1 MMIIRTAVRSPLMLI
16 FSFVMGFVMGGKM
29 AFIFLFTIPVL
40 GIGLFFVTKKTMPL
54 FRRVF
59 RKYDALNAS
68 VQGKHP
74 GHAGGEGLCP
84 GGLREEE
91 V

>member
-1 MMIIRTAVRSPLMLI
+1 MLI

-68 VQGKHP
+68 VQEKRSFCGSIRMITTP
-74 GHAGGEGLCP
+74 DTCRGSPCP
-84 GGLREEE
+84 P
-91 V
+91 